1 MTSKLKVN
9 VIADSGDNAIM
20 TSDGSGALTLN
31 NAALKNTPAFK
42 ATMSSGQSVANDT
55 TTTLQFNSETNGFDT
70 DSAFNTSNYTFT
82 VPSGKAGKYYF
93 NMMIRSG
100 NIADTK
106 KVGGFIMKNGAE
118 IDPGQFYNVSSNS
131 SEQYS
136 VIVTALFD
144 MSVGDTAVAKV
155 IHQSGS
161 ASTFGST
168 GGVFQGFKLI
178 GA

>member
-1 MTSKLKVN
+1 MTSIIKVN
-9 VIADSGDNAIM
+9 TIQDVGGNNLLISN
-20 TSDGSGALTLN
+20 GSGTITTN
-31 NAALKNTPAFK
+31 NIGGQNTPAFK

-168 GGVFQGFKLI
+168 GGVFQGYKLI
-178 GA
+178 

>member
-1 MTSKLKVN
+1 
-9 VIADSGDNAIM
+9 
-20 TSDGSGALTLN
+20 
-31 NAALKNTPAFK
+31 
-42 ATMSSGQSVANDT
+42 
-55 TTTLQFNSETNGFDT
+55 
-70 DSAFNTSNYTFT
+70 
-82 VPSGKAGKYYF
+82 
-93 NMMIRSG
+93 
-100 NIADTK
+100 
-106 KVGGFIMKNGAE
+106 MKNGAE
-118 IDPGQFYNVSSNS
+118 IDPGQFYNVSSTS
-131 SEQYS
+131 GEQYS